1 MIFGTINKK
10 LYVNSKFI
18 TSVNNLVL
26 ENIYTETF
34 NGEVYITIDQAIDY
48 ISKRKRES
56 LEDMENILR
65 ELHNVKKEYNG

>member
-34 NGEVYITIDQAIDY
+34 NGEVYITIDQTIDY